1 MATFQNLTV
10 EQVKAKIDGGES
22 FRLIDVREPG
32 EHAVAHIE
40 GAELLPL
47 SRANDWVGDLT
58 DDQEIVVFCH
68 HGGRSAQ
75 VASFLAA
82 RRGFARVANMAG
94 GIDEW
99 SQRIDPSIPRY

>member
-10 EQVKAKIDGGES
+10 DQVKAKIDSGES

-47 SRANDWVGDLT
+47 SRANDWINDLT
-58 DDQEIVVFCH
+58 DDTELVIFCH

-75 VASFLAA
+75 VSSFLAA
-82 RRGFARVANMAG
+82 RRGFTQVANMVG
-94 GIDEW
+94 GIEEW
-99 SQRIDPSIPRY
+99 SQRIDPSVQRY